1 LSTLNLEYFRLVTA
15 AQDKGILKK
24 KLLISL
30 KEVAY
35 KAQHYQEQVLR
46 KRFLDLPH
54 HCDQDL
60 FDFMLNITIDEQKE
74 LAPYMVSSMKL
85 ADEVEVTVR
94 AGFESYVQKK
104 KEKCCTLNIEE
115 ILKEENWKKFLNLVV

>member
-1 LSTLNLEYFRLVTA
+1 M
-15 AQDKGILKK
+15 
-24 KLLISL
+24 

-74 LAPYMVSSMKL
+74 LAPYMVSSMKS